1 MRRSDDSS
9 SSSRAHPDARA
20 LEQLKISELL
30 LAEASAKKQNGEFIE
45 AIELRKEARARR
57 RAGLSMLAEA
67 TDERRSLSVAGGKI

>member
-1 MRRSDDSS
+1 MQRSDD
-9 SSSRAHPDARA
+9 SSSRAHPDAQA

-30 LAEASAKKQNGEFIE
+30 LAEASAKRQNGELIE

-67 TDERRSLSVAGGKI
+67 TGARRQSLSVAGGKM